1 MKKKI
6 TKIASILMTALFILS
21 TLAVLGSCS
30 NDKTSSKN
38 KETKKYSAGE
48 ESSIGHWKVKPAS
61 VEFSQSLSIGNN
73 LSTTLDDGKK
83 YGIVKMTVTNT
94 GDEDDFFCGMAE
106 IDGELVIR
114 LICDGEEFKPSLTM
128 NNEDDLISCKVAPDG
143 TKDGFLAFIVT
154 DKAAGAKECA
164 LRISLGDKVVEYDLG
179 K

>member
-1 MKKKI
+1 MKNKCKKI
-6 TKIASILMTALFILS
+6 SSFLLVAALVLS
-21 TLAVLGSCS
+21 ALVVLCACS
-30 NDKTSSKN
+30 GKKSPGA
-38 KETKKYSAGE
+38 ELKKYSAGD
-48 ESSIGHWKVKPAS
+48 ESSVGNWKVKPAS

-114 LICDGEEFKPSLTM
+114 LICDGEEFKPSSTM
-128 NNEDDLISCKVAPDG
+128 NNEDDLICCKVAPDG